1 MSVKIFNQGVLM
13 DNNIIIEINDLINQ
27 DNDDVL
33 NIKRL
38 LEDPITFEEIS
49 KKIMDEHDD
58 FTLTDVKRLILISMK
73 EDLSSKKAI
82 KR

>member
-1 MSVKIFNQGVLM
+1 M